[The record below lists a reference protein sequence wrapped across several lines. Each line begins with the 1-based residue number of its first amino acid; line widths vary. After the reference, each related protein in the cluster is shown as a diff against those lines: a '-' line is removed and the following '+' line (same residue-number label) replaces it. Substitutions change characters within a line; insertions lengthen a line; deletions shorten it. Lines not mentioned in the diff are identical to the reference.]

1 VEDKEIEEKKEGEE
15 EELIRRREG
24 ENMLGFIAV
33 STFLYVLK
41 NYSPHFRPTQMKIL
55 QNVREGN
62 VYLNYLFVCVF
73 MPAFCDLNDFT

>member
-1 VEDKEIEEKKEGEE
+1 VEDKEIEEKKEGEV
-15 EELIRRREG
+15 EELIRRRGG

-33 STFLYVLK
+33 YTFLYVLQ

-62 VYLNYLFVCVF
+62 VYLNYLFVCVLCLHF
-73 MPAFCDLNDFT
+73 VT